1 MTSSIHDDHQT
12 QGHRTRTRPSWGN
25 ASRPNSI
32 AGPSV
37 PKVAQPMT
45 TTQMASSMREF
56 DPDDTSTT
64 YGNTSQS
71 ADDSLIDNT
80 KTSPQRRPSHGA
92 SSASAMLTSHLRSTP
107 RSRKTSLPG
116 QGALA
121 SSATPERLKGQNSIA
136 SPAASPSSSAIYMSA
151 TSNASPSLLRPRP
164 SSSAGPRVDRG
175 EGKQS
180 FDGSWLGGKDGVEPH
195 ERLSNAVEQH
205 GSKPHQDSDA
215 AIEALRRLEYAGSRR
230 SNAGSTTTGHRP
242 RKSIDSTMSALSSR
256 ASVYG
261 SADPGSSD
269 ISLRA
274 GIGQDEQLDG
284 HSVDEI
290 GAHPAAL
297 IQDLQKEQADASAE
311 VPAVDDRSSSD
322 RSDQQVMATST
333 EGEQVAIDDK
343 AASRPSAARSASSQ
357 TTLRQRKQHAT
368 ASDQEQDDGRIAISQ
383 SHNADSTPQ
392 TQPHLT
398 RVQRQIRSD
407 GQRIHDFLA
416 SQQGSSSTRNGS
428 LRPPSSA
435 IKHRVRIQVSA
446 DRFHTLANWSQWQY
460 TATTASSSSNRSRS
474 NTSPSPTLGTYS
486 ISLPVWIARGGWI
499 EWALEKGFGW
509 TVEGDSDRSDSG
521 SQGGTSSEPLRYER
535 RQRGESRQDGV
546 TSG

>member
-12 QGHRTRTRPSWGN
+12 QDHRTRTRPSWGN
-25 ASRPNSI
+25 AARPSSI

-45 TTQMASSMREF
+45 TTQMASSMRDF

-64 YGNTSQS
+64 YGNTSQT
-71 ADDSLIDNT
+71 ADDSLIHNAQA
-80 KTSPQRRPSHGA
+80 SPQRRPSHGA

-116 QGALA
+116 QGALT
-121 SSATPERLKGQNSIA
+121 SSATPERLKGQNSVG
-136 SPAASPSSSAIYMSA
+136 SPAASPSSSAISMSA

-180 FDGSWLGGKDGVEPH
+180 FDGGWLGGRDGVEPH
-195 ERLSNAVEQH
+195 GRLSNAVEQH

-230 SNAGSTTTGHRP
+230 SNAGSTTAGHRP

-269 ISLRA
+269 ISLPA

-284 HSVDEI
+284 HSVDGI
-290 GAHPAAL
+290 GAHSEAL
-297 IQDLQKEQADASAE
+297 LQDFQEEQANASAE
-311 VPAVDDRSSSD
+311 VPAVDDRGSSD
-322 RSDQQVMATST
+322 RSDQQVMVTST
-333 EGEQVAIDDK
+333 EGEQVAVDDK

-368 ASDQEQDDGRIAISQ
+368 ACDQEDGGKIAISQ
-383 SHNADSTPQ
+383 SHNADLTPQ

-428 LRPPSSA
+428 SRPPSSA

-446 DRFHTLANWSQWQY
+446 DRFHTLANWKQWQY
-460 TATTASSSSNRSRS
+460 TTTAASSSSNDRSRS
-474 NTSPSPTLGTYS
+474 NTAPSPTLGTYS
-486 ISLPVWIARGGWI
+486 VSLPVWIARGGWI

-509 TVEGDSDRSDSG
+509 YVEGDSGGSDGG
-521 SQGGTSSEPLRYER
+521 SEGGSEGLRYER
-535 RQRGESRQDGV
+535 RQREKGR
-546 TSG
+546 

>member
-1 MTSSIHDDHQT
+1 
-12 QGHRTRTRPSWGN
+12 
-25 ASRPNSI
+25 
-32 AGPSV
+32 
-37 PKVAQPMT
+37 MT
-45 TTQMASSMREF
+45 TTQMASSMRDF

-71 ADDSLIDNT
+71 ADDSLIHNT
-80 KTSPQRRPSHGA
+80 QTSPQRRPSHGA

-116 QGALA
+116 QGAVT
-121 SSATPERLKGQNSIA
+121 SSATPERLKGQNSVG
-136 SPAASPSSSAIYMSA
+136 SPAASPSSSAISMSA

-180 FDGSWLGGKDGVEPH
+180 FDVGWLGGKDGVEPH
-195 ERLSNAVEQH
+195 GRLSNAVEQH

-230 SNAGSTTTGHRP
+230 SNAGSTTAGHRP
-242 RKSIDSTMSALSSR
+242 RKSIDSAMSALSSR

-261 SADPGSSD
+261 TADPGSSD
-269 ISLRA
+269 ISLPA

-284 HSVDEI
+284 GSVEGI
-290 GAHPAAL
+290 GAHSEAL
-297 IQDLQKEQADASAE
+297 LQDSQEEQADASAE
-311 VPAVDDRSSSD
+311 VPAVDDRGSSD
-322 RSDQQVMATST
+322 GSDQQVMVTST
-333 EGEQVAIDDK
+333 EGEQVVVDDK
-343 AASRPSAARSASSQ
+343 AASRPSGARSASSQ
-357 TTLRQRKQHAT
+357 TTLRQRKQNAT
-368 ASDQEQDDGRIAISQ
+368 ASDQDDRGKHATPQSQ
-383 SHNADSTPQ
+383 NADSTPHPA
-392 TQPHLT
+392 PHLT

-416 SQQGSSSTRNGS
+416 SQQSSESTRHTS
-428 LRPPSSA
+428 TRAPSSA

-460 TATTASSSSNRSRS
+460 TMSSSDRSRS

-509 TVEGDSDRSDSG
+509 TVEGDGDRSHSDS
-521 SQGGTSSEPLRYER
+521 SSSSSSSSDKVGTSSEPLQYER